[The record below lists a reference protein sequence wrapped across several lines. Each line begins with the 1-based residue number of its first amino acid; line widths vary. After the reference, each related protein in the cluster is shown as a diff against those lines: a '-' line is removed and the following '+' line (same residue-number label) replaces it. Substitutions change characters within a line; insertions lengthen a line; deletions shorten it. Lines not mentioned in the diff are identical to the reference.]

1 MGDQEEMGMDAL
13 QSMTDYEVMLD
24 FFPEQCTAGPPADAP
39 QEVQDAMCKNCIGD
53 CQRGDGEPY
62 MGYVGSL
69 RCLMEGAG
77 DIGFMKQSTPLDYA
91 ADGGCAA
98 PEDYNTCNYA
108 RIPSHMVAAAGD
120 LPIDEIKSIF
130 MEAANSE
137 DWQLWMANA
146 KNSALVNSRAEG
158 YVPIEED
165 TITYMGQLTNVYSI
179 LEELGF
185 Y

>member
-24 FFPEQCTAGPPADAP
+24 FFPEQCTVGPPADAP

-77 DIGFMKQSTPLDYA
+77 DIGHEAIYA
-91 ADGGCAA
+91 AGLCSRRQYSRGLGHHEYGR
-98 PEDYNTCNYA
+98 PQTCVPRRRLCCTRRLQHLQLRQN
-108 RIPSHMVAAAGD
+108 
-120 LPIDEIKSIF
+120 SITHGRCCRR
-130 MEAANSE
+130 STH
-137 DWQLWMANA
+137 
-146 KNSALVNSRAEG
+146 R
-158 YVPIEED
+158 
-165 TITYMGQLTNVYSI
+165 
-179 LEELGF
+179 
-185 Y
+185 